1 MHRIYRIELSDLDL
15 GQLLDG
21 LEVRAEAWE
30 KTAAY
35 HRTGESP
42 PDFIV
47 EECTDGEEA
56 ERIAW
61 RYRSIMADIRRQME
75 AQL

>member
-1 MHRIYRIELSDLDL
+1 MPKRYRIELEQMDL

-21 LEVRAEAWE
+21 LDSRAAAWE

-35 HRTGESP
+35 HRTGQSP
-42 PDFIV
+42 TDFIV
-47 EECTDGEEA
+47 EECTDAVEA
-56 ERIAW
+56 EKIAAH
-61 RYRSIMADIRRQME
+61 YRAIIAKVRSQWE